1 MYKGIKK
8 GRNGIGFMIKPH
20 LKNNIQDF
28 IAYSDRVARIDLKFE
43 HTTLNIIQVYAPTEK
58 ATDKEISL
66 FYKDIESA
74 LKGTNRDT
82 ILMGDFN
89 AKIGWPTKE
98 EYLICGP
105 NGYGDRNERG
115 SILINFCFQ
124 YQLHITNTL
133 FKKNEKQKWTWIS
146 PDGKHKNEI
155 DFILVKTREKVQN
168 NEVIN
173 TKFPSD
179 HRLVRITYSLDTN
192 IRRNRKKFTVKSKNF
207 TEIEAESLKNMAKEI
222 MHTIYSED
230 IDETYKKTIQTIK
243 GCVEDLPVDKE
254 NTKDMNFIT
263 EEIKILMEERHR
275 LKNVSQRTPEQKKTL
290 KRLYKK
296 ISKKIKEVKNKKK
309 LETLEKELELRSS
322 TKHTIKR
329 FGKGKEWITS
339 LSKNITNRQE
349 ILEEATSFYRNLYSN
364 KDKPISSTLSE
375 LDFLTD
381 ETVPSILNREV
392 ENAIEQLKKEKSS
405 GEDGIT
411 NDIIKA
417 MVEPLTPHL
426 TKLFNSIIIQEKI
439 PNDWKESII
448 TLIYKKGDPLLID
461 NYRPICLLPTIY
473 KLFSKV
479 LLNRMSA
486 QLEEQQPREQAGFRK
501 GFSTTDHIFTV
512 TQVME
517 KFVEHNKI
525 LYLAFVD
532 YTKAFD
538 SISHECVWNCLREQ
552 GIHTK
557 YINILQTIYK
567 ETQAKVKLERVGTTF
582 PINRGVKQGD
592 PISPKLFTA
601 LLETIFR
608 NMNIEDQSFGIN
620 INGERLTHLRFADDI
635 VILAE
640 NHEDIQA
647 MLTKLDTESQKV
659 GLYMNPTKTKVM
671 TNGITKPIYIDSGI
685 IDYVPDYIYLG
696 QTISFQNPMNKE
708 IDRRIASAWK
718 RYWSNKDV
726 FKSNLP
732 VNLKKKI
739 MDNTILPA
747 LLYGCQTWSLTKNI
761 VRKIITFQRATE
773 RSMLGLKLQDRVK
786 NTEIRRITKI
796 TDAVDM
802 LCRLKWKWAGHVART
817 TDGRWSERILHWYPR
832 DTTRPPGRPKRR
844 WCDDIVEIAGNTWTR
859 RAKDRRDWQTMEEA
873 YTQLWVTK

>member
-1 MYKGIKK
+1 
-8 GRNGIGFMIKPH
+8 
-20 LKNNIQDF
+20 
-28 IAYSDRVARIDLKFE
+28 
-43 HTTLNIIQVYAPTEK
+43 
-58 ATDKEISL
+58 
-66 FYKDIESA
+66 
-74 LKGTNRDT
+74 
-82 ILMGDFN
+82 
-89 AKIGWPTKE
+89 
-98 EYLICGP
+98 
-105 NGYGDRNERG
+105 
-115 SILINFCFQ
+115 
-124 YQLHITNTL
+124 
-133 FKKNEKQKWTWIS
+133 
-146 PDGKHKNEI
+146 
-155 DFILVKTREKVQN
+155 
-168 NEVIN
+168 
-173 TKFPSD
+173 
-179 HRLVRITYSLDTN
+179 
-192 IRRNRKKFTVKSKNF
+192 
-207 TEIEAESLKNMAKEI
+207 

-567 ETQAKVKLERVGTTF
+567 ETQAKVKLERIGTTF